1 MIRIQPLD
9 AASPAGDAVR
19 KWLWWLSD
27 YGSEAPRAGGVHT
40 RLPGCQLPTPHL
52 CPLWPLGWPEG
63 IQEWSQVGALR
74 LLAALRGLWVD
85 AEVEGLLTQVLAL
98 AQAQVQ
104 RQQGRPGRRGTPGRR
119 TAAEKQQQVQQQ
131 EEEGGGAGGPHE
143 LWESLAGVEVL
154 ALESG
159 AWPRLCCCP

>member
-1 MIRIQPLD
+1 M
-9 AASPAGDAVR
+9 
-19 KWLWWLSD
+19 
-27 YGSEAPRAGGVHT
+27 
-40 RLPGCQLPTPHL
+40 
-52 CPLWPLGWPEG
+52 
-63 IQEWSQVGALR
+63 GALR

-131 EEEGGGAGGPHE
+131 EEEGGGGWGATRAVGEPGWGGGARARVGCVAP
-143 LWESLAGVEVL
+143 AVL
-154 ALESG
+154 LPVT
-159 AWPRLCCCP
+159 WLCCSRVVPG